1 MSTITIVSIVC
12 ACIALGINL
21 FINLPLMIWTNK
33 ELDKKLGKTKKI
45 KENQVVRRK
54 NESK

>member
-1 MSTITIVSIVC
+1 MNTITIVSIVC

-33 ELDKKLGKTKKI
+33 KLGKTKKNKRKLSS
-45 KENQVVRRK
+45 KEEK
-54 NESK
+54 